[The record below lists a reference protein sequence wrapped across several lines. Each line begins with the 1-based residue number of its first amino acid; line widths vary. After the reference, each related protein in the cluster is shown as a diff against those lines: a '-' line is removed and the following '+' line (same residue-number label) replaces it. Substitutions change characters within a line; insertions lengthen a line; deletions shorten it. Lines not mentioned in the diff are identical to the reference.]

1 MADVGRPSD
10 LTKELFGKIKESILN
25 GNNLGETAKIC
36 EIPVNTFYTWTSD
49 NYLKLADRIEEWH
62 AERRLGKSVK
72 KIEELIDSE
81 EEKIALG
88 ASTFFAETLGKRIY
102 SKRTEQT
109 GADGEKLT
117 IQVINYGEN
126 TVRDMDK
133 SDGVLPT
140 SDEF

>member
-1 MADVGRPSD
+1 MADVGRPSL
-10 LTKELFGKIKESILN
+10 LTDELLVKIKQYILE
-25 GNNLGETAKIC
+25 GKTYEETANLCGI
-36 EIPVNTFYTWTSD
+36 EPNTFYRWTSD
-49 NYLKLADRIEEWH
+49 NYLKLADKIEEWH
-62 AERRLGKSVK
+62 AERRLGKSIK

-102 SKRTEQT
+102 SKRIEQT

-117 IQVINYGEN
+117 IQVINYGEDK
-126 TVRDMDK
+126 VRDMDE
-133 SDGVLPT
+133 SNGVLPT